1 MSETGEKILL
11 MRTPY
16 GPMLSVPEI
25 EGKPETV
32 HLNDVRYV
40 RARYPGGNEGA
51 GSEVERVKKDW
62 ESWLSRNKPELH
74 ADVVEHLDSLL
85 SDLRM
90 AVEADASQQGECAK
104 CGADMESRSWRCV
117 ECGYID
123 RAAFRQ
129 GVDYGTDTEQE
140 KSDG

>member
-1 MSETGEKILL
+1 
-11 MRTPY
+11 
-16 GPMLSVPEI
+16 
-25 EGKPETV
+25 
-32 HLNDVRYV
+32 
-40 RARYPGGNEGA
+40 
-51 GSEVERVKKDW
+51 VERVKKDW
-62 ESWLSRNKPELH
+62 EAWLSRNRPDLH

-129 GVDYGTDTEQE
+129 GVDYKAVGQAINEARDAERKARLEEEYEERGLSERQGVDYGE
-140 KSDG
+140 GE